1 MARTPLRH
9 SSVDMMDS
17 LSALAGGHNLL
28 DSLRL
33 PTGCTP
39 SGVLRLPTCP
49 PRLPLV
55 FFNSPMRDSGGNYVP
70 PREKPGVY
78 LIWLLSHP

>member
-49 PRLPLV
+49 PRPPLG
-55 FFNSPMRDSGGNYVP
+55 FFNFPTRKCGGYYVP
-70 PREKPGVY
+70 PREKTGTRSAY
-78 LIWLLSHP
+78 I